1 MTQSLDTPPNPG
13 DGSSST
19 TDVAKDEA
27 RSVGQSTADAG
38 KQVAGTAA
46 EQAQQVTQETRR
58 QAQDLLAQGRSQAT
72 EQARNGQQKAAGS
85 LSALAEELR
94 TLTDG
99 EGGSGP
105 AHDLVRQATDAV
117 DGLAGHLRDREPAD
131 LLADV
136 RSFARRRP
144 GLFLLGAAVAG
155 VVAGRLTTGVV
166 AAHKDEGSAPHP
178 APCPVAAHSPARTH
192 CQARRCR
199 GRLRSRPAGHRGRR
213 LRRGGPL
220 LPVGR
225 VPQPDPVHPAL
236 PVRAARPLRAAR
248 RPVAPTGTGGPG
260 YDPTTGYTPV
270 PPAPY
275 GTPPPVDPGTDPDN
289 PFGGRP

>member
-1 MTQSLDTPPNPG
+1 MTQSFDSPSTTA

-27 RSVGQSTADAG
+27 RSVGQSTAQAG

-85 LSALAEELR
+85 LSALADEMR

-117 DGLAGHLRDREPAD
+117 EGLAGHLRDREPGD
-131 LLADV
+131 LLEDV

-144 GLFLLGAAVAG
+144 GMFLLGAAVAG

-166 AAHKDEGSAPHP
+166 AAHKDQSSSAP
-178 APCPVAAHSPARTH
+178 TT
-192 CQARRCR
+192 
-199 GRLRSRPAGHRGRR
+199 RSRPARVHCPAVPLPATPPSRR
-213 LRRGGPL
+213 SPRP
-220 LPVGR
+220 PVTAR
-225 VPQPDPVHPAL
+225 STPTPSPAGT
-236 PVRAARPLRAAR
+236 PSPPRTRSPTHTRSR
-248 RPVAPTGTGGPG
+248 RPTR
-260 YDPTTGYTPV
+260 
-270 PPAPY
+270 PAPAGRGTTRPP
-275 GTPPPVDPGTDPDN
+275 GTPPCPRRRTAPRPRSTRAPTRN
-289 PFGGRP
+289 SFGGRP

>member
-99 EGGSGP
+99 QGGSGP

-178 APCPVAAHSPARTH
+178 AAVPGGGAQPRTDALPGVGGAAAGYAAVPPVPEAAGYAAADPYS
-192 CQARRCR
+192 Q
-199 GRLRSRPAGHRGRR
+199 S
-213 LRRGGPL
+213 GGY
-220 LPVGR
+220 
-225 VPQPDPVHPAL
+225 PQPDPYTQPSPYAQ
-236 PVRAARPLRAAR
+236 P
-248 RPVAPTGTGGPG
+248 
-260 YDPTTGYTPV
+260 DP
-270 PPAPY
+270 
-275 GTPPPVDPGTDPDN
+275 
-289 PFGGRP
+289 